1 MKNKGKKG
9 TGRLWS
15 GGAERI
21 RGREREGDGV
31 ERYTSACPCKVL
43 RAVGAAAKN
52 VSAQPSHAA

>member
-1 MKNKGKKG
+1 MVRRSSEESRKG
-9 TGRLWS
+9 
-15 GGAERI
+15 
-21 RGREREGDGV
+21 REGDGV

>member
-1 MKNKGKKG
+1 MKNKGKKD
-9 TGRLWS
+9 
-15 GGAERI
+15 
-21 RGREREGDGV
+21 REIVVRRSREESRKGREGDGV